1 MCDFQQPHLVKPKS
15 ADSHFAT
22 PLPATPGETLGQSVN
37 LIVVPTGKSQQ
48 LSDEFF
54 QPSGA
59 LGKSDG
65 SSGKQVSLGNQ
76 ARTLVGVGLIGRDVD
91 GLLAETLNE
100 TKADRRLFDQK
111 GGGMV
116 SALEVHDLSFQR
128 VERKAATHDFQ
139 NEKDL
144 LANQKND
151 SSRLVPGFG
160 FTQSDVPADD
170 DAIARLTG
178 NLIIGRE
185 PLSLDDRAAGR
196 DWVLLVLR

>member
-1 MCDFQQPHLVKPKS
+1 V
-15 ADSHFAT
+15 
-22 PLPATPGETLGQSVN
+22 
-37 LIVVPTGKSQQ
+37 
-48 LSDEFF
+48 
-54 QPSGA
+54 
-59 LGKSDG
+59 
-65 SSGKQVSLGNQ
+65 
-76 ARTLVGVGLIGRDVD
+76 LVGVGLIGPDVD

-116 SALEVHDLSFQR
+116 PALEVHDLSFQR
-128 VERKAATHDFQ
+128 VERKAAMHYIKNVKNF
-139 NEKDL
+139 

-151 SSRLVPGFG
+151 SSRVVPGFG

-196 DWVLLVLR
+196 IGLCWYWAENAIGPISRFNSISASAGSCCGVE